1 MPKKIIIVAMTRG
14 RVIGR
19 GGQMPWHLSEDL
31 KLFKAATF
39 GNTVVMGRKTFQSI
53 GRPLPNR
60 NNIVIS
66 RTMAAAPGI
75 TVCPAFEDAV
85 RAAEGSG
92 RDVFFIGGAAVY
104 QRALALADEL
114 RVSWVA
120 ADHDGDTLFPAYDE
134 SQWQEASRREH
145 PGFTHVV
152 YQRKH

>member
-19 GGQMPWHLSEDL
+19 DGTMPWHLSEDL

-39 GNTVVMGRKTFQSI
+39 GNTVVMGRKTFESI
-53 GRPLPNR
+53 GKPLPNR

-66 RTMAAAPGI
+66 RTMGPAPGL
-75 TVCPAFEDAV
+75 TVCPTFEDAV
-85 RAAEGSG
+85 RAAAGIG

-120 ADHDGDTLFPAYDE
+120 ADHDGDTLFPAYDPA
-134 SQWQEASRREH
+134 QWQQVSARDY
-145 PGFTHVV
+145 PDFTHVV